1 MTLQTRLNKIKQ
13 INDEKIVEYQQTLN
27 SLTNQIKM
35 KMNKNK
41 IENDSKIETTNI
53 QKVQIKYPI
62 GIKDIRSNRNYEI
75 KDTFNNKIIYFKTNV
90 FELLS
95 QQTIERKISDEIYII
110 EPFIEIQYGTLK
122 KENELT
128 IIKIKY
134 IYEKKYINQKVSL
147 VDLGFDYMITLMDA
161 NYTNLYYFENEF
173 GKFRIDL
180 DIELV

>member
-1 MTLQTRLNKIKQ
+1 MTLQTKLNKIKQ

-27 SLTNQIKM
+27 SLTNQIRI

-41 IENDSKIETTNI
+41 VEDNSKIETVNV
-53 QKVQIKYPI
+53 QKIQIKYPI

-75 KDTFNNKIIYFKTNV
+75 KDTFNNKTIYFKTNV
-90 FELLS
+90 FELLT
-95 QQTIERKISDEIYII
+95 QNTIERKIGDDVYII

-128 IIKIKY
+128 IIKIQY

-147 VDLGFDYMITLMDA
+147 VDLGFDYMITLIDA

-180 DIELV
+180 DIKLI